1 MMCDLSSSQSKHR
14 LYHFCTTTLSFQG
27 AAADL
32 CCCFYIEGNFWRDCS
47 HEIKDWEWGPCDEVH
62 PWWNCSWSGW
72 WDVGEM
78 LVRCPHVT
86 WLLRI
91 WVITQLKQTNKQSC
105 FLVAW
110 FSGSPAAPPPPSW
123 QRGKGWGWSPL
134 RCRWCCDRTLCVWV
148 AQTLYLCPKLPS
160 FCSFSFFLSFSD
172 SELVFSK
179 VWYQRSL

>member
-47 HEIKDWEWGPCDEVH
+47 HEIKGWEWGPCDEVH

-110 FSGSPAAPPPPSW
+110 FSGAPLHLRHRHGSGERAEVGALCAA
-123 QRGKGWGWSPL
+123 GDAVTEHCVCGWHR
-134 RCRWCCDRTLCVWV
+134 RCISVPNCHHSVRFL
-148 AQTLYLCPKLPS
+148 
-160 FCSFSFFLSFSD
+160 SFFLFQT
-172 SELVFSK
+172 LN
-179 VWYQRSL
+179 